1 MASSDKTPDSMPVG
15 AGKVPPGKPMTVGD
29 QVIDKSAQMLQTLK
43 PIKQMSQHVCTFA
56 VYGHDMSRQI
66 EAHHYITRL
75 NQDFLQSAVYDSNEP
90 SANLIGVEYI
100 VSDKIF
106 DTLPPEEQKLWH
118 SHDHEVTSGMWVCPG
133 VPERIQR
140 TEFENIAHTY
150 GKFWCTWQ
158 VDRGD
163 RLPLGAPALMMS
175 PQIANMGVIKPELVH
190 VRDNKFKIST
200 EELKKSR
207 ANIPVSNPGNA
218 RVADYWMHT
227 GKGFAIDIEHAEMK
241 MKEPQV
247 EIKMVE
253 APKFP

>member
-1 MASSDKTPDSMPVG
+1 MPVG
-15 AGKVPPGKPMTVGD
+15 DGKVTPGKPMTVGD
-29 QVIDKSAQMLQTLK
+29 QVINKSAQMLQSLK

-90 SANLIGVEYI
+90 SANLIG
-100 VSDKIF
+100 
-106 DTLPPEEQKLWH
+106 
-118 SHDHEVTSGMWVCPG
+118 
-133 VPERIQR
+133 
-140 TEFENIAHTY
+140 
-150 GKFWCTWQ
+150 
-158 VDRGD
+158 D

-175 PQIANMGVIKPELVH
+175 PQIVNMGVIKPELVH

-218 RVADYWMHT
+218 RVADYWMHI
-227 GKGFAIDIEHAEMK
+227 GKGFAIDIEQSEMK